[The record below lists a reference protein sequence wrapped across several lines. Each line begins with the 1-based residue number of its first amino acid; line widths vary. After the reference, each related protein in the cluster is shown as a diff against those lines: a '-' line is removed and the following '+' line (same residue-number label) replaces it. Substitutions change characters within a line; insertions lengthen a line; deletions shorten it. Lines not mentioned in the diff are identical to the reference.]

1 VLPFTGGCYVMTR
14 SLLRS
19 RTVSLSAVLTTLVGL
34 AWAPA
39 VRSHGLDANRIQ
51 VVLHEGVAEVVATP
65 PSDYLPA
72 YDANHDGRLTVA
84 EVSAHREEVV
94 RALVAALDVT
104 DGEGRRG
111 TLDRADVSVP
121 RSDDADEALGRDY
134 LRATVVLRWPTPPAW
149 LRVRCDFVTQ
159 HPVTVFASRAE
170 SVSTPGVLTL
180 VGAGEYESLTSR
192 EATATMLRGAPA
204 ATPAAAPVALPPP
217 PAASTSAPAP
227 SPVRTVALSLV
238 AVLALG
244 ALAWQARKAS

>member
-1 VLPFTGGCYVMTR
+1 
-14 SLLRS
+14 
-19 RTVSLSAVLTTLVGL
+19 
-34 AWAPA
+34 
-39 VRSHGLDANRIQ
+39 
-51 VVLHEGVAEVVATP
+51 
-65 PSDYLPA
+65 
-72 YDANHDGRLTVA
+72 
-84 EVSAHREEVV
+84 
-94 RALVAALDVT
+94 
-104 DGEGRRG
+104 
-111 TLDRADVSVP
+111 
-121 RSDDADEALGRDY
+121 
-134 LRATVVLRWPTPPAW
+134 
-149 LRVRCDFVTQ
+149 VRCDFVTQ

-204 ATPAAAPVALPPP
+204 PTPAAAPVTLPPP